1 MAGNKLTNIQ
11 VYRKK
16 WNINIGVII
25 FGAVFIYLV
34 VTVLLYL
41 TGNHVT
47 AYEVREGSILKDNA
61 YTGFIVRDETIVQAE
76 SDGYINYFAL
86 EGSKVGAKTRVYTLS
101 DKKLELTSN
110 TDEESLE
117 LTSEEQNSISMKTQS
132 FSENFREE
140 QFSDVYT
147 LKNNITNVLE
157 SKSNQSRQ
165 AQLDAMVA
173 AGNNDLQIY
182 TAVSDGIIL
191 YSTDGYENITTD
203 QVTEDDISKANYE
216 SKNLTDNTKIK
227 AGDPVYKLIRSN
239 DWSVVILLNDET
251 AKELADVNRVK
262 VSFSKDNETSYAGF
276 SIQTKKDTSYGILTF
291 DSSMIRYAEERYLDL
306 ELILEDESGLKIP
319 KSSVV
324 TKKFYTV
331 PKDYLT
337 SGGNSSGTGVL
348 VDIGKDQSQFQS
360 VEVYYSDE
368 ESNLIYL
375 DYDAFDSNTVL
386 KKPDSSETYELT
398 KTKKLKGV
406 YNINKGYA
414 IFRQVQILCESDE
427 YYIVASGQDY
437 GLTNYDHIALYGDSV
452 RTDDVVF

>member
-117 LTSEEQNSISMKTQS
+117 LTSEEQNSILMKTQS

-262 VSFSKDNETSYAGF
+262 VSFSKDNETTYAGF
-276 SIQTKKDTSYGILTF
+276 SIQTKKDISYGILTF

-368 ESNLIYL
+368 ESNLVYL

>member
-262 VSFSKDNETSYAGF
+262 VSFSKDNETTYAGF

>member
-1 MAGNKLTNIQ
+1 M
-11 VYRKK
+11 
-16 WNINIGVII
+16 
-25 FGAVFIYLV
+25 
-34 VTVLLYL
+34 
-41 TGNHVT
+41 
-47 AYEVREGSILKDNA
+47 
-61 YTGFIVRDETIVQAE
+61 
-76 SDGYINYFAL
+76 

-117 LTSEEQNSISMKTQS
+117 LTSEEQNSILMKTQS

-173 AGNNDLQIY
+173 EGNNDLQIY

-262 VSFSKDNETSYAGF
+262 VSFSKDNETTYAGF

-348 VDIGKDQSQFQS
+348 VDISKDQSQFQS

-368 ESNLIYL
+368 ESNLVYL

>member
-25 FGAVFIYLV
+25 FGAIFIYLV

-76 SDGYINYFAL
+76 SDGYVNYFAL
-86 EGSKVGAKTRVYTLS
+86 EGSKVGTKTRVYTLS

-110 TDEESLE
+110 IDEESQE
-117 LTSEEQNSISMKTQS
+117 LTSEEQNSILMKTQS
-132 FSENFREE
+132 FSDNFREE

-173 AGNNDLQIY
+173 EGNNSLQIY

-262 VSFSKDNETSYAGF
+262 VSFSKDNETTYAGF

-337 SGGNSSGTGVL
+337 PGGNSSGTGVL
-348 VDIGKDQSQFQS
+348 IDIGKDQSQFQS
-360 VEVYYSDE
+360 VEVYYYDE
-368 ESNLIYL
+368 ESNLVYL

>member
-47 AYEVREGSILKDNA
+47 AYKVREGSILKDNA

-117 LTSEEQNSISMKTQS
+117 LTSEEQNSILMKTQS

-262 VSFSKDNETSYAGF
+262 VSFSKDNETTYAGF

-368 ESNLIYL
+368 ESNLVYL

>member
-117 LTSEEQNSISMKTQS
+117 LTSVEQNSILMKYQS
-132 FSENFREE
+132 FSEIFSEE

-173 AGNNDLQIY
+173 EGNNDLQIY

-262 VSFSKDNETSYAGF
+262 VSFSKDNETTYAGF

-348 VDIGKDQSQFQS
+348 VDISKDQSQFQS

-368 ESNLIYL
+368 ESNLVYL

>member
-117 LTSEEQNSISMKTQS
+117 LTSEEQNSILMKTQS

-173 AGNNDLQIY
+173 EGNNDLQIY

-239 DWSVVILLNDET
+239 DWSVVILLKDET

-262 VSFSKDNETSYAGF
+262 VSFSKDNETTYAGF

-348 VDIGKDQSQFQS
+348 VDISKDQSQFQS

-368 ESNLIYL
+368 ESNLVYL

>member
-25 FGAVFIYLV
+25 FGAIFIYLV

-76 SDGYINYFAL
+76 SDGYVNYFAL
-86 EGSKVGAKTRVYTLS
+86 EGSKVGTKTHVYTLS

-110 TDEESLE
+110 IDEESQE
-117 LTSEEQNSISMKTQS
+117 LTSEEQNSILMKTQS
-132 FSENFREE
+132 FSDNFREE

-173 AGNNDLQIY
+173 EGNNSLQIY

-262 VSFSKDNETSYAGF
+262 VSFSKDNETTYAGF

-337 SGGNSSGTGVL
+337 PGGNSSGTGVL
-348 VDIGKDQSQFQS
+348 IDIGKDQSQFQS
-360 VEVYYSDE
+360 VEVYYYDE
-368 ESNLIYL
+368 ESNLVYL

>member
-110 TDEESLE
+110 TDEGSQE
-117 LTSEEQNSISMKTQS
+117 LTSEEQNSILMKTQS
-132 FSENFREE
+132 FSENFSEE
-140 QFSDVYT
+140 QFNDVYT

-173 AGNNDLQIY
+173 EGNNGLQIY

-239 DWSVVILLNDET
+239 DWSVVILLDDET

-262 VSFSKDNETSYAGF
+262 VSFSKDNETTYAGF

-368 ESNLIYL
+368 ESNLVYL

>member
-117 LTSEEQNSISMKTQS
+117 LTSEEQNSILMKTQS

-173 AGNNDLQIY
+173 EGNNDLQIY

-262 VSFSKDNETSYAGF
+262 VSFSKDNETTYAGF
-276 SIQTKKDTSYGILTF
+276 SIQTKKDISYGILTF

-368 ESNLIYL
+368 ESNLVYL

>member
-117 LTSEEQNSISMKTQS
+117 LTSEEQNSILMKTQS

-262 VSFSKDNETSYAGF
+262 VSFSKDNETTYAGF

-368 ESNLIYL
+368 ESNLVYL

-437 GLTNYDHIALYGDSV
+437 GLTNYDHIALYEDSV

>member
-117 LTSEEQNSISMKTQS
+117 LTSEEQNSILMKTQS

-173 AGNNDLQIY
+173 EGNNDLQIY

-262 VSFSKDNETSYAGF
+262 VSFSKDNETTYAGF

>member
-110 TDEESLE
+110 TDEGSQE
-117 LTSEEQNSISMKTQS
+117 LTSEEQNSILMKTQS
-132 FSENFREE
+132 FSENFSEE
-140 QFSDVYT
+140 QFNDVYT

-173 AGNNDLQIY
+173 EGNNGLQIY

-203 QVTEDDISKANYE
+203 QVTEDDVSKANYE

-262 VSFSKDNETSYAGF
+262 VSFSKDNETTYAGF

-368 ESNLIYL
+368 ESNLVYL

>member
-117 LTSEEQNSISMKTQS
+117 LTSEEQNSILMKTQS

-173 AGNNDLQIY
+173 EGNNDLQIY

-262 VSFSKDNETSYAGF
+262 VSFSKDNETTYAGF
-276 SIQTKKDTSYGILTF
+276 SIQTKKDTFYGILTF

>member
-117 LTSEEQNSISMKTQS
+117 LTSEEQNSILMKTQS

-173 AGNNDLQIY
+173 EGNNDLQIY

-262 VSFSKDNETSYAGF
+262 VSFSKDNETTYAGF

-348 VDIGKDQSQFQS
+348 VDISKDQSQFQS

-368 ESNLIYL
+368 ESNLVYL

-406 YNINKGYA
+406 YNINK
-414 IFRQVQILCESDE
+414 
-427 YYIVASGQDY
+427 
-437 GLTNYDHIALYGDSV
+437 
-452 RTDDVVF
+452 

>member
-117 LTSEEQNSISMKTQS
+117 LTSEEQNSILMKTQS

-216 SKNLTDNTKIK
+216 
-227 AGDPVYKLIRSN
+227 Y
-239 DWSVVILLNDET
+239 
-251 AKELADVNRVK
+251 
-262 VSFSKDNETSYAGF
+262 
-276 SIQTKKDTSYGILTF
+276 
-291 DSSMIRYAEERYLDL
+291 
-306 ELILEDESGLKIP
+306 
-319 KSSVV
+319 
-324 TKKFYTV
+324 
-331 PKDYLT
+331 
-337 SGGNSSGTGVL
+337 
-348 VDIGKDQSQFQS
+348 
-360 VEVYYSDE
+360 
-368 ESNLIYL
+368 
-375 DYDAFDSNTVL
+375 
-386 KKPDSSETYELT
+386 
-398 KTKKLKGV
+398 
-406 YNINKGYA
+406 IN
-414 IFRQVQILCESDE
+414 
-427 YYIVASGQDY
+427 
-437 GLTNYDHIALYGDSV
+437 
-452 RTDDVVF
+452 

>member
-117 LTSEEQNSISMKTQS
+117 LTSEEQNSILMKTQS

-262 VSFSKDNETSYAGF
+262 VSFSKDNETTYAGF

-368 ESNLIYL
+368 ESNLVYL

-427 YYIVASGQDY
+427 YYIVASCQDY

>member
-117 LTSEEQNSISMKTQS
+117 LTSEEQNSILMKTQS

-262 VSFSKDNETSYAGF
+262 VSFSKDNETTYAGF

-368 ESNLIYL
+368 ESNLVYL
-375 DYDAFDSNTVL
+375 DYDAFDSNAVL

>member
-47 AYEVREGSILKDNA
+47 AYEVIEGSILKDNA

-117 LTSEEQNSISMKTQS
+117 LTSEEQNSILMKTQS

-262 VSFSKDNETSYAGF
+262 VSFSKDNETTYAGF
-276 SIQTKKDTSYGILTF
+276 SIQTKKDTFYGILTF

-368 ESNLIYL
+368 ESNLVYL

>member
-1 MAGNKLTNIQ
+1 
-11 VYRKK
+11 
-16 WNINIGVII
+16 
-25 FGAVFIYLV
+25 
-34 VTVLLYL
+34 
-41 TGNHVT
+41 
-47 AYEVREGSILKDNA
+47 
-61 YTGFIVRDETIVQAE
+61 
-76 SDGYINYFAL
+76 
-86 EGSKVGAKTRVYTLS
+86 
-101 DKKLELTSN
+101 
-110 TDEESLE
+110 
-117 LTSEEQNSISMKTQS
+117 
-132 FSENFREE
+132 
-140 QFSDVYT
+140 
-147 LKNNITNVLE
+147 
-157 SKSNQSRQ
+157 
-165 AQLDAMVA
+165 
-173 AGNNDLQIY
+173 
-182 TAVSDGIIL
+182 
-191 YSTDGYENITTD
+191 
-203 QVTEDDISKANYE
+203 
-216 SKNLTDNTKIK
+216 
-227 AGDPVYKLIRSN
+227 
-239 DWSVVILLNDET
+239 
-251 AKELADVNRVK
+251 
-262 VSFSKDNETSYAGF
+262 
-276 SIQTKKDTSYGILTF
+276 
-291 DSSMIRYAEERYLDL
+291 MIRYAEERYLDL

-348 VDIGKDQSQFQS
+348 VYISKDQSQFQS

-368 ESNLIYL
+368 ESNLVYL

>member
-117 LTSEEQNSISMKTQS
+117 LTSEEQNSILMKTQS

-262 VSFSKDNETSYAGF
+262 VSFSKDNETTYAGF

-368 ESNLIYL
+368 ESNLVYL
-375 DYDAFDSNTVL
+375 DYDAFDSNTVI

>member
-61 YTGFIVRDETIVQAE
+61 YTGFIVKDETIVQAE

-117 LTSEEQNSISMKTQS
+117 LTSEEQNSILMKTQS

-262 VSFSKDNETSYAGF
+262 VSFSKDNETTYAGF

-368 ESNLIYL
+368 ESNLVYL

>member
-117 LTSEEQNSISMKTQS
+117 LTSEEQNSILMKTQS

-165 AQLDAMVA
+165 AQLYAMVA
-173 AGNNDLQIY
+173 EGNNDLQIY

-262 VSFSKDNETSYAGF
+262 VSFSKDNETTYAGF

-348 VDIGKDQSQFQS
+348 VDISKDQSQFQS

-368 ESNLIYL
+368 ESNLVYL

>member
-1 MAGNKLTNIQ
+1 MARDKLTNIQ

-117 LTSEEQNSISMKTQS
+117 LTSEEQNSILMKTQS

-262 VSFSKDNETSYAGF
+262 VSFSKDNETTYAGF

-337 SGGNSSGTGVL
+337 SGGNSSGTVVL

-368 ESNLIYL
+368 ESNLVYL

>member
-25 FGAVFIYLV
+25 FGVVFIYLV

-41 TGNHVT
+41 TRNHVT

-117 LTSEEQNSISMKTQS
+117 LTSEEQNSILMKTQS

-147 LKNNITNVLE
+147 LKNNIINVLE

-262 VSFSKDNETSYAGF
+262 VSFSKDNETTYAGF

-368 ESNLIYL
+368 ESNLVYL

>member
-1 MAGNKLTNIQ
+1 
-11 VYRKK
+11 
-16 WNINIGVII
+16 
-25 FGAVFIYLV
+25 
-34 VTVLLYL
+34 
-41 TGNHVT
+41 
-47 AYEVREGSILKDNA
+47 
-61 YTGFIVRDETIVQAE
+61 
-76 SDGYINYFAL
+76 
-86 EGSKVGAKTRVYTLS
+86 
-101 DKKLELTSN
+101 
-110 TDEESLE
+110 
-117 LTSEEQNSISMKTQS
+117 MKTQS

-173 AGNNDLQIY
+173 EGNNDLQIY

-227 AGDPVYKLIRSN
+227 DGDPVYKLIRSN

-262 VSFSKDNETSYAGF
+262 VSFSKDNETTYAGF

-348 VDIGKDQSQFQS
+348 VDISKDQSQFQS

-368 ESNLIYL
+368 ESNLVYL

>member
-117 LTSEEQNSISMKTQS
+117 LTSEEQNSILMKTQS

-173 AGNNDLQIY
+173 EGNNDLQIY

-262 VSFSKDNETSYAGF
+262 VSFSKDNETTYAGF

-368 ESNLIYL
+368 ESNLVYL

>member
-110 TDEESLE
+110 TDEGSQE
-117 LTSEEQNSISMKTQS
+117 LTSEEQNSILMKTQS
-132 FSENFREE
+132 FSENFSEE
-140 QFSDVYT
+140 QFNDVYT

-173 AGNNDLQIY
+173 EGNNGLQIY

-203 QVTEDDISKANYE
+203 QVTEDDVSKANYE

-239 DWSVVILLNDET
+239 DWSVVILLDDET

-262 VSFSKDNETSYAGF
+262 VSFSKDNETTYAGF

-368 ESNLIYL
+368 ESNLVYL

>member
-117 LTSEEQNSISMKTQS
+117 LTSEEQNSILMKTQS

-262 VSFSKDNETSYAGF
+262 VSFSKDNETTYAGL
-276 SIQTKKDTSYGILTF
+276 SIQTKKDTSYGILTV

-368 ESNLIYL
+368 ESNLVYL

>member
-117 LTSEEQNSISMKTQS
+117 LTSEEQNSILMKTQS

-262 VSFSKDNETSYAGF
+262 VSFSKDNETTYAGF
-276 SIQTKKDTSYGILTF
+276 SIQTKKDTFYGILTF

-368 ESNLIYL
+368 ESNLVYL

>member
-117 LTSEEQNSISMKTQS
+117 LTSEEQNSILMKTQS

-262 VSFSKDNETSYAGF
+262 VSFSKDNETTYAGF

-348 VDIGKDQSQFQS
+348 VDISKDQSQFQS

-368 ESNLIYL
+368 ESNLVYL

>member
-86 EGSKVGAKTRVYTLS
+86 EGRKVGAKTRVYTLS

-117 LTSEEQNSISMKTQS
+117 LTSEEQNSILMKTQS

-173 AGNNDLQIY
+173 EGNNDLQIY

-262 VSFSKDNETSYAGF
+262 VSFSKDNETTYAGF

-348 VDIGKDQSQFQS
+348 VDISKDQSQFQS

-368 ESNLIYL
+368 ESNLVYL

>member
-117 LTSEEQNSISMKTQS
+117 LTSEEQNSILMKTQS

-262 VSFSKDNETSYAGF
+262 VSFSKDNETTYAGF

-368 ESNLIYL
+368 ESNLVYL

-406 YNINKGYA
+406 YNINKGYS

>member
-110 TDEESLE
+110 TDEGSQE
-117 LTSEEQNSISMKTQS
+117 LTSEEQNSILMKTQS
-132 FSENFREE
+132 FSENFSEE
-140 QFSDVYT
+140 QFNDVYT

-173 AGNNDLQIY
+173 EGNNDLQIY

-203 QVTEDDISKANYE
+203 QVTEDDVSKANYE

-239 DWSVVILLNDET
+239 DWSVVILLDDET

-262 VSFSKDNETSYAGF
+262 VSFSKDNETTYAGF

-348 VDIGKDQSQFQS
+348 VDISKDQSQFQS

-368 ESNLIYL
+368 ESNLVYL

>member
-25 FGAVFIYLV
+25 FGAEFIYLV

-110 TDEESLE
+110 TNEESLE
-117 LTSEEQNSISMKTQS
+117 LTSEEQNSILMKTQS

-173 AGNNDLQIY
+173 EGNNDLQIY

-262 VSFSKDNETSYAGF
+262 VSFSKDNETTYAGF

-348 VDIGKDQSQFQS
+348 VDISKDQSQFQS

-368 ESNLIYL
+368 ESNLVYL

>member
-76 SDGYINYFAL
+76 SYGYINYFAL

-117 LTSEEQNSISMKTQS
+117 LTSEEQNSILMKTQS

-262 VSFSKDNETSYAGF
+262 VSFSKDNETTYAGF
-276 SIQTKKDTSYGILTF
+276 SIQTKKDTFYGILTF

>member
-117 LTSEEQNSISMKTQS
+117 LTSEEQNSILMKTQS

-203 QVTEDDISKANYE
+203 QVTEDDISKTNYE

-262 VSFSKDNETSYAGF
+262 VSFSKDNETTYAGF

-368 ESNLIYL
+368 ESNLVYL

>member
-25 FGAVFIYLV
+25 FGAVFIYLL

-117 LTSEEQNSISMKTQS
+117 LTSEEQNSILMKTQS

-173 AGNNDLQIY
+173 EGNNDLQIY

-262 VSFSKDNETSYAGF
+262 VSFSKDNETTYAGF

-360 VEVYYSDE
+360 VEVVYSDE
-368 ESNLIYL
+368 ESNLVYL

>member
-110 TDEESLE
+110 TNEESLE
-117 LTSEEQNSISMKTQS
+117 LTSEEQNSILMKTQS

-173 AGNNDLQIY
+173 EGNNDLQIY

-262 VSFSKDNETSYAGF
+262 VSFSKDNETTYAGF

-368 ESNLIYL
+368 ESNLVYL

>member
-117 LTSEEQNSISMKTQS
+117 LTSEEQNSILMKTQS

-140 QFSDVYT
+140 QFSDVYI

-182 TAVSDGIIL
+182 TAVSDRIIL

-262 VSFSKDNETSYAGF
+262 VSFSKDNETTYAGF

-368 ESNLIYL
+368 ESNLVYL